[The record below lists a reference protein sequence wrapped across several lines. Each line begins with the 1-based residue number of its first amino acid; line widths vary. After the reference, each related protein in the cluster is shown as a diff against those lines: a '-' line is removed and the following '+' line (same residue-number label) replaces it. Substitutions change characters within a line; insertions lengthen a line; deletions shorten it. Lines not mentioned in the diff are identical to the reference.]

1 MEQAGSRQRRSGSLR
16 LLSFNIHAGTSTD
29 RFHHY
34 LTQSWRQ
41 ILPHTQRAENLDSIA
56 GLVADFDMVALQEA
70 DAGSLRSGFINQSR
84 YIATHSGMPYW
95 YHQANRKLGSMTF
108 TSNGFLARFMPHSV
122 EEHRLPGAIPGRG
135 ALLLRFGETG
145 ALAMVVVH
153 LALGRRARAQQ
164 LEYLAAHLAGERHL
178 VVMGDFNTEASS
190 RETRRF
196 CERLG
201 LSAPTAG
208 LPSYPSWQPQ
218 RAIDHILVSD
228 GLTARDACVV
238 DVPMSDHCPVA
249 LRVSV
254 PEDIGLGQA
263 PSAWAGHVAPTP
275 LGGSGGK
282 TYGMS
287 AR

>member
-1 MEQAGSRQRRSGSLR
+1 MAQANSRQRRSSLR

-56 GLVADFDMVALQEA
+56 GLVADYDMVALQEA

-84 YIATHSGMPYW
+84 YIATHAGMPYW

-108 TSNGFLARFMPHSV
+108 TSNGFLARFMPQSV
-122 EEHRLPGAIPGRG
+122 EDHRLPGAIPGRG
-135 ALLLRFGETG
+135 ALLLRFGESGT
-145 ALAMVVVH
+145 LAMVVVH
-153 LALGRRARAQQ
+153 LALGRRARSQQ
-164 LEYLAAHLAGERHL
+164 LEYLAAHLASERHL

-190 RETRRF
+190 REILRF
-196 CERLG
+196 CDQLG
-201 LSAPTAG
+201 LSAPTDG

-218 RAIDHILVSD
+218 RAIDHILVSE
-228 GLTARDACVV
+228 GLVTQDVCVV

-249 LRVSV
+249 LKVSV
-254 PEDIGLGQA
+254 PEGVGLGKA
-263 PSAWAGHVAPTP
+263 PPAWADGLARDP
-275 LGGSGGK
+275 LAGAGGK
-282 TYGMS
+282 TYGVS
-287 AR
+287 IR